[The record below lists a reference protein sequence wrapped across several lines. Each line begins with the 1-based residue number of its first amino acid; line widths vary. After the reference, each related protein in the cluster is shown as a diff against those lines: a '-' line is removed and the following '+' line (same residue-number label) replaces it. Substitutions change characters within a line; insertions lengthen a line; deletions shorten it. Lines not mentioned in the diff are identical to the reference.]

1 MAQQNPM
8 DRQAEFERIAA
19 RRKAMLEAEDELR
32 RKHAAEKEEF
42 ASRGKAAFAEEVS
55 AARQRSEEREE
66 WRQDQHVKKAEEKKE
81 KQRLEEEQKS
91 EELKKEEHEKFLA
104 KQKEDTD
111 ILHATTVKKKLA
123 ERKKSIDK
131 EGLDADKKA
140 RDIADREGRVAD
152 EELQRQLV
160 TIERDARKKQQQFD
174 ALIERRR
181 KMLEESYVHA
191 KQMLLREEAHAV
203 GQQKNAVG
211 QQRMQLESEH
221 KKQLMLLDK
230 EVETNAVKAKQER
243 AALEREAKEASA
255 EKHGKINLDQSRRVR
270 ESLQRHDSA
279 IEWIGLFDPEK
290 EGK

>member
-1 MAQQNPM
+1 MPNANPL

-32 RKHAAEKEEF
+32 RKHAAEKGEF
-42 ASRGKAAFAEEVS
+42 ASRGKAAFAEEV
-55 AARQRSEEREE
+55 AAAKERSEQREE
-66 WRQDQHVKKAEEKKE
+66 WRQDQHVKKAEQKQEKERMEEERKREALMKEEKE
-81 KQRLEEEQKS
+81 KQLAEQKKDT
-91 EELKKEEHEKFLA
+91 ELLHE
-104 KQKEDTD
+104 
-111 ILHATTVKKKLA
+111 TTVKKKFD
-123 ERKKSIDK
+123 ERKKTIDK
-131 EGLDADKKA
+131 EGADADKRA

-160 TIERDARKKQQQFD
+160 TIERDVRKKQQQFD

-181 KMLEESYVHA
+181 KMLEESYAHA
-191 KQMLLREEAHAV
+191 KRMILQQEQYAA
-203 GQQKNAVG
+203 GQEKNAVG

-221 KKQLMLLDK
+221 KKQIMLLDK
-230 EVETNAVKAKQER
+230 EVETNAVKARQER
-243 AALEREAKEASA
+243 AALEREAREASA
-255 EKHGKINLDQSRRVR
+255 EKHGKISLDHDRRVR

>member
-1 MAQQNPM
+1 M

-32 RKHAAEKEEF
+32 QKHAAEKDEF
-42 ASRGKAAFAEEVS
+42 ASRGKAAFGEEVA

-81 KQRLEEEQKS
+81 KERLEEERKRA
-91 EELKKEEHEKFLA
+91 ELKQEEHEKFLA
-104 KQKEDTD
+104 EQKKDTEL
-111 ILHATTVKKKLA
+111 LHATTVKKKLA
-123 ERKKSIDK
+123 ERKKTIDK
-131 EGLDADKKA
+131 EGMVGEKRA

-181 KMLEESYVHA
+181 KMLEESYTHA
-191 KQMLLREEAHAV
+191 KQMLLREEQHAL
-203 GQQKNAVG
+203 GLQKNAVG

-221 KKQLMLLDK
+221 KKQLIMLDK

-243 AALEREAKEASA
+243 AALEREARDESTERK
-255 EKHGKINLDQSRRVR
+255 GKIQLDQNRRVR
-270 ESLQRHDSA
+270 ETTQRHDSA

>member
-32 RKHAAEKEEF
+32 RKHASEKEDF
-42 ASRGKAAFAEEVS
+42 AARGKAAFGEEV
-55 AARQRSEEREE
+55 AAAKQRSEEREE
-66 WRQDQHVKKAEEKKE
+66 WRQGQHAKKAEEKKQKE
-81 KQRLEEEQKS
+81 EMEEERRR
-91 EELKKEEHEKFLA
+91 EELKKEEREKQLAEQKKDTELLHEM
-104 KQKEDTD
+104 
-111 ILHATTVKKKLA
+111 TVKKKLA
-123 ERKKSIDK
+123 ERKKTIDK
-131 EGLDADKKA
+131 EGMDADKRA
-140 RDIADREGRVAD
+140 RDIADREGRVTD

-174 ALIERRR
+174 ALVERRR
-181 KMLEESYVHA
+181 KMLEESYLHA
-191 KQMLLREEAHAV
+191 KQMLLREEARAV
-203 GQQKNAVG
+203 GQEKNAVG

-221 KKQLMLLDK
+221 KKQLMLLEK
-230 EVETNAVKAKQER
+230 EIETNAVKAKQER

-255 EKHGKINLDQSRRVR
+255 EKHGKIDLDHSRRVR